1 MNEVCLPPSLSTLIH
16 LLELGVAAGLAIG
29 IAFAAHRLFG
39 VDLSAPLVVV
49 LGFVFAGI
57 GKYLR
62 AAPDTGVP
70 DYVNKPVDPQE

>member
-1 MNEVCLPPSLSTLIH
+1 MENMQNSPSLSTLFH

-29 IAFAAHRLFG
+29 IAYAAHTLLG
-39 VDLSAPLVVV
+39 VDVSAAVVGV
-49 LGFVFAGI
+49 LALILAGI

-70 DYVNKPVDPQE
+70 DYVNEPVDPQN